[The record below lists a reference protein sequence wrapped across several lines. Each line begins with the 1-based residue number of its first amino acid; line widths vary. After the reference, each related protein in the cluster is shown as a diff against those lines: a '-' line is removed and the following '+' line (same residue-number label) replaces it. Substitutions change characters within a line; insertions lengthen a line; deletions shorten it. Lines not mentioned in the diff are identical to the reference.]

1 MAYQFFD
8 CRVTDIIDESDL
20 VKRYFIRFPEEIPF
34 SFKAGQF
41 VMLDL
46 PIQTR
51 VTNRAYSIASAPA
64 NDNSFELA
72 IVINPKGIGTPY
84 IFENI
89 KKDSIVKCTKA
100 LGKFG
105 LPETIDVDLCFICT
119 GTGIAPL
126 RSMTIDIFNK
136 TIPHKNCYLIFGN
149 RWTKDILYRK
159 ELDALAAAHQEL
171 KFIPVLS
178 RDNPGWTGK
187 KGYVHPAYEEIFADK
202 RPALFYLCG
211 WPDMI
216 KEARHRI
223 EAMGYDRKQIKFE
236 VFD

>member
-1 MAYQFFD
+1 MAYEFFD
-8 CRVTDIIDESDL
+8 CKVVDIIDESDV
-20 VKRYFIRFPEEIPF
+20 VKRYFIQFPESISF

-46 PIQTR
+46 PIPTK
-51 VTNRAYSIASAPA
+51 VTNRSYSIASAPG
-64 NDNSFELA
+64 NDNVVELA
-72 IVINPKGIGTPY
+72 IVINPDGIGTPY

-89 KKDSIVKCTKA
+89 KKNSIVKCTKA

-105 LPETIDVDLCFICT
+105 LPVTIDVDLCFICT

-126 RSMTIDIFNK
+126 RSMLLDVFNK
-136 TIPHKNCYLIFGN
+136 NIPHKNCYLIFGN
-149 RWTKDILYRK
+149 RWTKDILYQK
-159 ELDALAAAHQEL
+159 EMEVLAATHQEL

-187 KGYVHPAYEEIFADK
+187 KGYVHPIYEELFADK
-202 RPALFYLCG
+202 RPALFYICG

-216 KEARHRI
+216 KEARVRI
-223 EAMGYDRKQIKFE
+223 EAMGYDKKRIRFE
-236 VFD
+236 QYD